1 MNAWALFSLK
11 RLSTE
16 RRILT
21 LIVTIIMVLLV
32 IAGAVIDRGMDAESA
47 QQRVADDV
55 QRIVRLDNV
64 LLDLVDAETGE
75 RGFVISGSPRFLE
88 PYNVGVSRLSHAL
101 HLLSV
106 SPRSASVATLDQLQR
121 LVASKVSTLR
131 HTIAV
136 RRLDGFAAAAQLVN
150 TARGKHQMDLVRSEI
165 DRIKQVFVRDAM
177 AQRVQA
183 KTQVAQ
189 TAVWMAVG
197 AVIFVLFLSFAYYQI
212 LKDLREKRSL
222 TARLQH
228 QANHD
233 VLTGLANRRYFTD
246 YLQYALRAAERD
258 GEKLALLYI
267 DLDGFKA
274 VNDSLGHEQGD
285 EALKIVAR
293 VLDGA
298 KRDVDLLARLG
309 GDEFAVL
316 VPGLASETE
325 VIVLAQRLLDA
336 FAHPD
341 IKLVSYSL
349 GASIGV
355 SFYPADAVRWGQ
367 LMQTADEAM
376 YRAKAAGG
384 GQVAFYHAPWTDELT
399 LSQRLRNDLTAAF
412 EQDQFMLCYQP
423 VVAAFSTEVVGVE
436 ALVRW
441 RHPELGVLYPDEFLP
456 ILQQS
461 GMSPRLTQTVVRKG
475 VRQLKAWDD
484 QGGDLTLAINLS
496 AQDCASGAALLAALE
511 EELHDAGLAPSRVEV
526 ELTESSLMLADAEL
540 LSLQLVEYGVRLA
553 IDDFGTGY
561 ASLSYLRRFPVHR
574 VKIDRSFVAFV
585 PEDPY
590 NVQLVSAIIAMAKR
604 LDLQVTAEGVET
616 QAQADFLREQGC
628 DLLQGYLFGRP
639 EEPSSC
645 FVRPS

>member
-316 VPGLASETE
+316 VPGLVSETE